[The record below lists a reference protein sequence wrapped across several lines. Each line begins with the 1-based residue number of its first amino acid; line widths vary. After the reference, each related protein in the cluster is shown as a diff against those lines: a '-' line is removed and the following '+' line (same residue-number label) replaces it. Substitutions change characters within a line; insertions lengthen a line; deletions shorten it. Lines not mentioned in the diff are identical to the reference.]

1 MKPAAKTPTQPG
13 TTRQQIEPVSELR
26 EQIRLRASELYEQR
40 GKEDGHDLQDWYQAE
55 SEMTPKK
62 MKTVSPYR

>member
-1 MKPAAKTPTQPG
+1 MKLTSKTPTQAG
-13 TTRQQIEPVSELR
+13 RASQQIESISELR

-40 GKEDGHDLQDWYQAE
+40 GRKDGHDLEDWYQAE

-62 MKTVSPYR
+62 VKTVSV

>member
-1 MKPAAKTPTQPG
+1 MKPTSKMPTQLG
-13 TTRQQIEPVSELR
+13 TTSQQIESITELR

-40 GKEDGHDLQDWYQAE
+40 GREDGHDLQDWYQAE

-62 MKTVSPYR
+62 VKTVSA

>member
-1 MKPAAKTPTQPG
+1 MKPTSKTPTQLG
-13 TTRQQIEPVSELR
+13 TTSRQIEPISELR

-40 GKEDGHDLQDWYQAE
+40 GREDGHDLEDWYQAE

-62 MKTVSPYR
+62 MKTASV